1 MKGRITDAEQQHFV
15 EHIGRLCEDAGYPR
29 MAGRV
34 LGSLLICEYGR
45 QSFSELVEELQAS
58 KGSISAMTR
67 YLIQLGLVQR
77 VTLPGDRRDYFQL
90 CDDAWTQF
98 LKQRVSSIS
107 RFRDAAER
115 TLPLMRTE
123 TPERRARL
131 EGMLEFYSWW
141 ERESAAVLAR
151 WEERRAAT
159 RTRKVARV

>member
-1 MKGRITDAEQQHFV
+1 MKGRITEGEQQQFI
-15 EHIGRLCEDAGYPR
+15 EHIGRLGEDAGYPR

-34 LGSLLICEYGR
+34 LGSLLSCEHGQ
-45 QSFSELVEELQAS
+45 QSFSELVEKLQAS

-115 TLPLMRTE
+115 TLPLMRAE
-123 TPERRARL
+123 SPERRARL
-131 EGMLEFYSWW
+131 EGMFEFYSWW

-151 WEERRAAT
+151 WEERRAGA
-159 RTRKVARV
+159 RSRKIARV